1 MNCTGTISIKLAST
15 PQRVNVQNIDDN
27 PPIDYKI
34 SLANQFVVLI
44 LPGSSNDKTGS
55 PWFGRIIGGQC
66 VNSYRLD
73 TMGVEHASPI
83 TSEPWLHR

>member
-1 MNCTGTISIKLAST
+1 MSK
-15 PQRVNVQNIDDN
+15 NINDN

-44 LPGSSNDKTGS
+44 LPESFGGGNR

-66 VNSYRLD
+66 VNSYCLD
-73 TMGVEHASPI
+73 TMGVEHMSPMHGYAGRFFQKHFN
-83 TSEPWLHR
+83 SRCE